1 MSDGGAVGAVGARAG
16 DSVGEPVGARVVT
29 HVGVS
34 AVGTAVGTLAGSK
47 DGVAVR
53 ASVGNSVR
61 AADGV
66 YEGRSVVEGTSE
78 LGVTDGEVLG
88 SNVGSAV
95 GIALGVTVG
104 VGVGDADGTSVG
116 LAEGAYDGVS
126 CTPARTISRRPPAP
140 RSHCTPTLL
149 AVHRAAHAE
158 ATQAVGDA
166 RSAAC
171 ASVQLRSHTTRTRT
185 SRPAALHASSRSL
198 RCARTVV
205 VGESVVGCSVGVID
219 G

>member
-1 MSDGGAVGAVGARAG
+1 MLGASDGDEVGAA
-16 DSVGEPVGARVVT
+16 
-29 HVGVS
+29 
-34 AVGTAVGTLAGSK
+34 
-47 DGVAVR
+47 
-53 ASVGNSVR
+53 
-61 AADGV
+61 
-66 YEGRSVVEGTSE
+66 
-78 LGVTDGEVLG
+78 LG
-88 SNVGSAV
+88 STV
-95 GIALGVTVG
+95 GIALGITVG

-126 CTPARTISRRPPAP
+126 CTPARTISRHPPAP

-149 AVHRAAHAE
+149 AVHRAAHNE

-171 ASVQLRSHTTRTRT
+171 ASVQLRSHTTRART

-205 VGESVVGCSVGVID
+205 VGASVVGCSVGVMD